1 MTGFQKIKVD
11 RIMLQNSIVQ
21 VLLIIIA
28 GIFIGVASNYIR
40 GNPLP
45 WVARPVVVKT
55 ISGTAV
61 GQNFDLVDPSSP
73 DLFFKF
79 ESGSTFDSYYS
90 VSIEQVYEEIF
101 LNKSGVFMDARH
113 SEEFQEAH
121 IQGAINIPYD
131 EVWENIERLDDIA
144 LDELI
149 IVYCDGTECEASK
162 LLTQELLAL
171 GYTRVFLFDGGWM
184 EWIDAGHPVEWES

>member
-1 MTGFQKIKVD
+1 MTGFQKIKAG

-28 GIFIGVASNYIR
+28 GIFIGVASNHIR

-45 WVARPVVVKT
+45 WIAKPAVVKP
-55 ISGTAV
+55 IPGTAV
-61 GQNFDLVDPSSP
+61 GQDPGLVDPSSP
-73 DLFFKF
+73 DFFLKF
-79 ESGSTFDSYYS
+79 ESGSTFDAYYS
-90 VSIEQVYEEIF
+90 VSIEQVYGEIF

-113 SEEFQEAH
+113 AEKFQEAH
-121 IQGAINIPYD
+121 IKGAINIPYN

-144 LDELI
+144 PDELI
-149 IVYCDGTECEASK
+149 IVYCDGAECEASK

-171 GYTRVFLFDGGWM
+171 GYTRVFLFDGGWL
-184 EWIDAGHPVEWES
+184 EWIDAGHPVE